1 MAGMLWIGTR
11 KGLFVARRGD
21 SHWRIGKPH
30 FAGEPVTQVLVDP
43 QDGAWY
49 AALRLGHFG
58 IKLRKSRDA
67 GLHWEEIAAPAFP
80 PKPSDGPWKDD
91 PTPWSVDLVWGL
103 EAGPGRLWAGCL
115 PAGLFTSDDGGASW
129 QLVASLWERP
139 ERKEWFGGGYDHAGI
154 HSILVEPRDGRHVT
168 IGISCGGVWQTRDAG
183 LAWTNTSQGMDAGQ
197 YMPPERRFD
206 PNIQDVHRI
215 DQCRA
220 HPEVL
225 WSQHHGGLYRSVDGG
240 VKWDAILPPQPSA
253 FGFPVAAHPVDPQ
266 RAWFAP
272 AHSDAQRI
280 PVDGRMVVNETRDGG
295 ASFASHGEG
304 LPQRDAYHLIYR
316 HALVTSDD
324 GQTLAMGST
333 TGGLWVSEDAGA
345 SWQCLSRDLP
355 PIAVLRIGQDGV

>member
-11 KGLFVARRGD
+11 KGLLVARRGV
-21 SHWRIGKPH
+21 SQWRIGKPH
-30 FAGEPVTQVLVDP
+30 FAGEPVTQIFADP
-43 QDGAWY
+43 HDGAWY

-58 IKLRKSRDA
+58 IKLSKSSDG

-129 QLVASLWERP
+129 QLVTSLWERP

-154 HSILVEPRDGRHVT
+154 HSILVDSRDGRHVT

-183 LAWTNTSQGMDAGQ
+183 LTRTNTSQGMDAGQ

-220 HPEVL
+220 DPQVL
-225 WSQHHGGLYRSVDGG
+225 WAQHHGGLYRSVDGG
-240 VKWDAILPPQPSA
+240 LQWNAIPAPQPSA
-253 FGFPVAAHPVDPQ
+253 FGFPVAAHPADPR

-272 AHSDAQRI
+272 AHSDAQRM
-280 PVDGRMVVNETRDGG
+280 PADGRMVVNETRDGG
-295 ASFASHGEG
+295 ASFVSHGEG

-355 PIAVLRIGQDGV
+355 PIAVLRIGQDRG